1 MKENDNRHEQAIPG
15 KNPNALYDRVHGSAS
30 GVCRLADTDTA
41 PATGTG
47 ISWSVESDGTYKV
60 NDDVTVSGTYTV
72 GNDANGTYVIA
83 LDTDTGNTETYSL
96 TMDTI
101 VVASDSKLTVKGG
114 AKRHTLPATTLP
126 SRSAASW
133 CSTSRRRHLWFSPF
147 LVKSRTRPRPQLLQR
162 QVRRGRP
169 LLLPV
174 SSTLENGVTVK
185 DGATVIIKS
194 DEHSIG
200 TIISGTI
207 TVEEGAVLKIQ
218 SDVTLNSDIIAKGTV
233 EVENNATVSG
243 TGNIVLEGGTASGN
257 VDAYYKITQD
267 AVSGG
272 NVDLTYKVG
281 NDTYSIRGDVIPV
294 GSTVVVTATPQ
305 SDYKV
310 SSGTYTIGD
319 DATKF
324 SIENFSSS
332 TAGQKVIGEFTPNN
346 GPIKVAVTFAY
357 VSSGGG
363 DHGGGGGGGGGGGSS
378 SSSSR
383 VTVASTT
390 HGRVTV
396 SPDNPKT
403 GDTVTI
409 TVRPD
414 DGYVLDTL
422 TVTNTSGK
430 EVELTKVN
438 DTRYPS

>member
-1 MKENDNRHEQAIPG
+1 MTIGMNKRFLAKILTLCMIVSMVQLP
-15 KNPNALYDRVHGSAS
+15 VSAAS
-30 GVCRLADTDTA
+30 ADTDTA

-72 GNDANGTYVIA
+72 SNDANGTYVIA

-114 AKRHTLPATTLP
+114 AVKAYTTGDDVTFKVGGQLVLDGIKAEAPVVLTVPSEIKNETKATTF
-126 SRSAASW
+126 A
-133 CSTSRRRHLWFSPF
+133 TTGTTG
-147 LVKSRTRPRPQLLQR
+147 KTI
-162 QVRRGRP
+162 
-169 LLLPV
+169 
-174 SSTLENGVTVK
+174 TLTGKLDFGENGVTVK

-194 DEHSIG
+194 DENIG
-200 TIISGTI
+200 NTTISGTI
-207 TVEEGAVLKIQ
+207 TVEKGAVLKIQ

-233 EVENNATVSG
+233 EVENDATVSG

-257 VDAYYKITQD
+257 VDAYYKITKD

-272 NVDLTYKVG
+272 YVNLTYKVG
-281 NDTYSIRGDVIPV
+281 NDTYKIQGDVIPV
-294 GSTVVVTATPQ
+294 GSTVVVKATPQ

-310 SSGTYTIGD
+310 SSGTYIIGD

-332 TAGQKVIGEFTPNN
+332 AAGVEVTGEFTPNN

-363 DHGGGGGGGGGGGSS
+363 DHGGGGGGGGGGAVYGTAKAGGPGGSG
-378 SSSSR
+378 
-383 VTVASTT
+383 V
-390 HGRVTV
+390 
-396 SPDNPKT
+396 
-403 GDTVTI
+403 
-409 TVRPD
+409 
-414 DGYVLDTL
+414 VLIRL
-422 TVTNTSGK
+422 K
-430 EVELTKVN
+430 
-438 DTRYPS
+438 